1 MTKQLN
7 QSVNSYGVFMMTE
20 QKENISKLKKL
31 PTPKSQGLIFLF
43 YMAEQYKQYKKKLA
57 CKVMKAT
64 SM

>member
-1 MTKQLN
+1 
-7 QSVNSYGVFMMTE
+7 MMTE

-31 PTPKSQGLIFLF
+31 STPKSQGLIFLF